1 MDDRDNHNPG
11 FKFNEWEIKG
21 TPVRIELGKKDME
34 KEEARVC
41 IRFNGKKYQEA
52 WAGLDDKMAELM
64 EQIHNDMYKKAESA
78 RQEHLRE
85 VTNWNE
91 FMDALNKKDICLAP
105 WCEDEECEDKIKEVS
120 KEESLKAMEE
130 CNEDEVVL
138 TGSAKTLCIPHKL
151 GK

>member
-1 MDDRDNHNPG
+1 MAVDDRDNHNPG

-78 RQEHLRE
+78 R
-85 VTNWNE
+85 
-91 FMDALNKKDICLAP
+91 
-105 WCEDEECEDKIKEVS
+105 
-120 KEESLKAMEE
+120 
-130 CNEDEVVL
+130 
-138 TGSAKTLCIPHKL
+138 
-151 GK
+151 